1 MDKKVRKELVNEWKN
16 RHPEMGII
24 SFQCKETGETF
35 LGISKDTKADYN
47 SNRFKL
53 LMGGHP
59 NKRMQEIWNQ
69 YGEGC
74 FEYAVMKI
82 LEYDDPQEDH
92 TDNLLALRDACL
104 AEIPNAF
111 LIWK

>member
-1 MDKKVRKELVNEWKN
+1 MDKKTRKELVSEWKT
-16 RHPEMGII
+16 RHPEMGVI
-24 SFQCKETGETF
+24 SFRCKETGEVF
-35 LGISKDTKADYN
+35 LGISTDTKADYN

-59 NKRMQEIWNQ
+59 NRQMQALWNA
-69 YGEGC
+69 YGEEC
-74 FEYAVMKI
+74 FEYAVLKL

-92 TDNLLALRDACL
+92 TDELLAIREKCL
-104 AEIPNAF
+104 SENPNAM